1 MTHGETSKLVSRNV
15 PKVEIFGTSKLSSLR
30 CPESQLLDISG
41 HVRKSVE
48 STDFLRF
55 PEICRNPQKST
66 KSQKSTF
73 LPKSWKVALFGTLGT
88 TLRIWPETRKS
99 ARIEVLAGLARNP
112 KIGPDTKKCQFL
124 RSQKSAKKCENFRN
138 FWPPKNPKK
147 WSRARGNDASQ
158 TGAHSARR
166 AQKNSTFSRI
176 FRGKGKKC
184 PFFRLNGRFCD

>member
-41 HVRKSVE
+41 HVRKNSE

-99 ARIEVLAGLARNP
+99 ARIEVLAGLARKSKNWSGHQKMP
-112 KIGPDTKKCQFL
+112 IFEVPKKCKKMRKFPEFL
-124 RSQKSAKKCENFRN
+124 TPKKSEKKCCTSRERRVANGGEFR
-138 FWPPKNPKK
+138 PARSKK
-147 WSRARGNDASQ
+147 W
-158 TGAHSARR
+158 H
-166 AQKNSTFSRI
+166 
-176 FRGKGKKC
+176 
-184 PFFRLNGRFCD
+184 FFEDF

>member
-1 MTHGETSKLVSRNV
+1 MVRPRNWCPEMCRKLRFLGPQSWAVWGVQNRNFWTFPDMSGKT
-15 PKVEIFGTSKLSSLR
+15 PKVPIFW
-30 CPESQLLDISG
+30 DF
-41 HVRKSVE
+41 RKSA
-48 STDFLRF
+48 
-55 PEICRNPQKST
+55 EIHKNRQNRRNR
-66 KSQKSTF
+66 TF
-73 LPKSWKVALFGTLGT
+73 LPKSWKLAIFGTLGT

-147 WSRARGNDASQ
+147 SAVPAGNDASQ
-158 TGAHSARR
+158 MAENFARR
-166 AQKNSTFSRI
+166 DQKNGTFSRI